1 MLDQPSAAS
10 ASSTFPHE
18 CHRPT
23 SSIRLGRNPFDAA
36 CGRPATGSSFGLP
49 DELNCRVVH
58 SQALHLGW
66 YSRMLSLRRTTSIDR
81 NYLGCACL
89 AAKNHHRCAA
99 SPLFNDRE
107 ELKLLELADGECRNN
122 ISIWYAGG
130 DRPENDV
137 HYKIVDGGRLVH
149 LSAHAHG
156 ASERSYVLRK
166 AEPWWAARTRRRIS
180 RPYLEHFEH
189 SLPAAE
195 RRA

>member
-1 MLDQPSAAS
+1 MEMIQGAEWVVVAIFATASLAGLFLVVSAQGDMRLREEAGENDDDQAAAMLIDLVHKARSSLVIHDDGNDSAESVYNNDGVVA
-10 ASSTFPHE
+10 A
-18 CHRPT
+18 
-23 SSIRLGRNPFDAA
+23 IRDRIK
-36 CGRPATGSSFGLP
+36 
-49 DELNCRVVH
+49 
-58 SQALHLGW
+58 Q
-66 YSRMLSLRRTTSIDR
+66 RRR
-81 NYLGCACL
+81 LEVMC
-89 AAKNHHRCAA
+89 
-99 SPLFNDRE
+99 LFNDRE
-107 ELKLLELADGECRNN
+107 KLKLLELADGECRNN

-130 DRPENDV
+130 DRPENDI

-156 ASERSYVLRK
+156 ASERGYVLRK